1 MLELAHYNTQNAQFS
16 TKNYNTRGEK
26 KYDSCI
32 GKKLINYPQE
42 SPDSGLIRQKLQINF
57 KYAERAN
64 ENHGERPK
72 ETMGTIPKRDYQ

>member
-1 MLELAHYNTQNAQFS
+1 MH
-16 TKNYNTRGEK
+16 R
-26 KYDSCI
+26 
-32 GKKLINYPQE
+32 KKLINYPQE